1 MAPARLHTLL
11 ALLGRLPPR
20 AASGD
25 EEDHDLDDHSHVG
38 SSKKVGAAAAATR
51 TCVIVATTAL
61 DDAML
66 AHLGLL
72 PKFARRFV
80 LPLVETPAHAAALLA
95 AGAADAKGNGE
106 TQLSSCPADV
116 EAALAKQI
124 RLTPREVLHMK
135 ALAATTTTTS
145 IATEDKGEDKAQ

>member
-11 ALLGRLPPR
+11 ALLSRLPPR
-20 AASGD
+20 AATD
-25 EEDHDLDDHSHVG
+25 NDEDHDVDEHSHVER
-38 SSKKVGAAAAATR
+38 SKKVGAAAAAR

-61 DDAML
+61 DDATL

-95 AGAADAKGNGE
+95 AGASTTKGNGG

-116 EAALAKQI
+116 EAALAKQG
-124 RLTPREVLHMK
+124 RLAPREVLHMT
-135 ALAATTTTTS
+135 ALAATTTTTTS
-145 IATEDKGEDKAQ
+145 IATEEKEDMAQ